1 MTLLEMMERTFTLR
15 SMGGCL
21 CAAMFCSAAV
31 LIDAAAAAEPAVGNP
46 EYNFLGVRKAPL
58 EKPLTTD
65 RPSFG
70 DATVTVPSGHFLLE
84 SGYRYGRDGDD
95 SVHNGPV
102 LLLRSGLARNL
113 ELRLG
118 WDGYVHGSNDREGFG
133 NTRVGLKV
141 QALREQGLT
150 PNLVVIPELVL
161 PTGDADVVADEVE
174 PMVRMAWGHSLTPS
188 TAISGNFNVAAR
200 ADANSSRHRLVYAA
214 SLWTGFALSTRVSG
228 YVEYFGIFRES
239 GFGRDTHSVDS
250 GLAYL
255 VSNRLQLDAFVGAGL
270 NAAAQDMFAGAG
282 ISHLW

>member
-1 MTLLEMMERTFTLR
+1 ML
-15 SMGGCL
+15 
-21 CAAMFCSAAV
+21 CSAV
-31 LIDAAAAAEPAVGNP
+31 LLIDAVAAAEPASGNSG
-46 EYNFLGVRKAPL
+46 YNFLGVRKVPL
-58 EKPLTTD
+58 EKPITTD

-70 DATVTVPSGHFLLE
+70 DATVTVPSGHFLFE
-84 SGYRYGRDGDD
+84 SGYRYGHDEGD

-118 WDGYVHGSNDREGFG
+118 WDGYVHSSNNRQGFG

-150 PNLVVIPELVL
+150 PNLVVIPEFVL
-161 PTGDADVVADEVE
+161 PTGDKEVVADEVE

-200 ADANSSRHRLVYAA
+200 ADTNSGRHRLVYAA
-214 SLWTGFALSTRVSG
+214 SLWMGFALSTRVSG

-239 GFGRDTHSVDS
+239 GLGRDTHSVDS
-250 GLAYL
+250 GVAYL

-270 NAAAQDMFAGAG
+270 NDAAQDVFAGAG